1 MTIRYCGIG
10 GNDGNS
16 GLTWALRKLT
26 LNGVE
31 DTPIVIG
38 DTCYV
43 GAGTYR
49 ERLVADVA
57 GGAGTP
63 ITYIGDYSGEHT
75 DGVGGVV
82 RITGSDDDLTA
93 TRTNA
98 IYINENYR
106 TFRGFQVDLG
116 TGQTIY
122 NNGKTNSILDQMY
135 FSYGAV
141 DGLYFDSGGNAATI
155 TNSYFNHG
163 MGSNAAGINFVNGAG
178 IANAVNV
185 VENCIFN
192 GCYYGI
198 QSNEVGGITIRNNTI
213 MGCVYGVIVT
223 TALPGGYTAITV
235 NNSILYGNS
244 IALQATVAG
253 EIVENYN
260 SLSNNVTARTDVAVG
275 ANSNTYPP
283 LFDSRWFFETVR

>member
-1 MTIRYCGIG
+1 MTIRYCGKG
-10 GNDGNS
+10 GDDAAT

-31 DTPIVIG
+31 DTPIVAG

-43 GAGTYR
+43 GPGTYR
-49 ERLVADVA
+49 ERLIADVA

-63 ITYIGDYSGEHT
+63 ITYIGDYSGDNT

-93 TRTNA
+93 TRANA
-98 IYINENYR
+98 IYIDNNYR
-106 TFRGFQVDLG
+106 TFRGFHVDMG
-116 TGQTIY
+116 TGHTVYVSAQTNI
-122 NNGKTNSILDQMY
+122 ILDKMY
-135 FSYGAV
+135 FGYGAV
-141 DGLYFDSGGNAATI
+141 DGLYFTGACTDEEV
-155 TNSYFNHG
+155 TNCYFNHG
-163 MGSNAAGINFVNGAG
+163 MVGSASAIQFNNATADAASVI
-178 IANAVNV
+178 
-185 VENCIFN
+185 ENCIITGSF
-192 GCYYGI
+192 YGI
-198 QSNEVGGITIRNNTI
+198 QSEEAGGITIRNCTI
-213 MGCVYGVIVT
+213 TGCVNGVRVT
-223 TALPGGYTAITV
+223 VALTGGYTAITV

-244 IALQATVAG
+244 VALFAINAG